1 MTALQPTPFVDEGP
15 QPLVREIPR
24 GADYPIHALGSLKG
38 AVEAVQAATQ
48 APVAIAAQSALSVAS
63 LAVQSHADVETLAGF
78 APASLF
84 CLTVAQSGE
93 RKSGCDKLVMAGL
106 REFERDQT
114 ASYREEMAEW
124 SIAQK
129 LWSTKRDRLLKEAVG
144 SKAEKALAAQADLD
158 ALGPEPAQPLSP
170 KITASE
176 PTIEGLVKLY
186 LTGQPSLGLFSD
198 EGGGFLGG
206 HAMNSDN
213 RMKTVAGLSK
223 LWDGEPPDRVRAG
236 DGAATLYGRRL
247 AMHLMVQPVAARPLL
262 SDPVASGQG
271 FLARFLIA
279 EPVSAIGTR
288 LGKLSPDVAEVAK
301 VATSR
306 RLNEILAHPKPVDED
321 NPQELRPRP
330 LHLSG
335 AAKDL
340 LFEYY
345 RATELAQAAGGDFE
359 HVKSF
364 ASKSPEQAARI
375 AAVLT
380 LWRDLNAHEVTAA
393 TMGDAIDL
401 AQFYLGEAKRL
412 AEAATISLKIEQ
424 ADKLRQWILASW
436 PETARSMQ
444 RDTQTIVP
452 RDIVLFGPN
461 ALRETATVKSLL
473 AVLAD
478 HKWLHLLD
486 PGTVIDGKA
495 RSVAYR
501 IDKGVV

>member
-1 MTALQPTPFVDEGP
+1 M
-15 QPLVREIPR
+15 
-24 GADYPIHALGSLKG
+24 S
-38 AVEAVQAATQ
+38 
-48 APVAIAAQSALSVAS
+48 
-63 LAVQSHADVETLAGF
+63 
-78 APASLF
+78 
-84 CLTVAQSGE
+84 
-93 RKSGCDKLVMAGL
+93 GL
-106 REFERDQT
+106 REFERERT
-114 ASYREEMAEW
+114 ADYRDDMAAW

-129 LWSTKRDRLLKEAVG
+129 LWSAKRDRLLKEAVG
-144 SKAEKALAAQADLD
+144 SKPDKALAAQADLD
-158 ALGPEPAQPLSP
+158 ALGSEPNQPLSP

-262 SDPVASGQG
+262 ADPVASGQG

-288 LGKLSPDVAEVAK
+288 LGKTAPDVAEVAR
-301 VATSR
+301 VATST
-306 RLNEILAHPKPVDED
+306 RLNEILEHPKPVDED
-321 NPQELRPRP
+321 NPQELRPRT
-330 LHLSG
+330 LYLSG
-335 AAKDL
+335 AAKNL

-345 RATELAQAAGGDFE
+345 RATEIAQAAGGDFE
-359 HVKSF
+359 QVKSF
-364 ASKSPEQAARI
+364 ASKSPEQACRI

-380 LWRDLNAHEVTAA
+380 LWQDLSTHEVSAA
-393 TMGDAIDL
+393 TMADAIDL

-412 AEAATISLKIEQ
+412 AEAATITVKIEQ
-424 ADKLRQWILASW
+424 ADKLRLWILKSW
-436 PETARSMQ
+436 PEVARSMQ
-444 RDTQTIVP
+444 CDPLTIVP

-461 ALRETATVKSLL
+461 SLRETATVKSLL
-473 AVLAD
+473 SVLAD
-478 HKWLHLLD
+478 HKWLHLLE

-495 RSVAYR
+495 RSIGYR
-501 IDKGVV
+501 IDGGAA